1 MKYCSK
7 CGNQM
12 NDDVQFCPGCGT
24 PVAGAK
30 PAAPQAAA
38 KPAKSGK
45 GKGKLIGI
53 GIAAILVIVVVVA
66 IAGKLGAKKLDMKD
80 YVTVNFNGFNSVGT
94 ASYDFDRV
102 GLHLDAVNLTS
113 PTSSEI
119 DILNNLLNDISIRL
133 SVNEDLSNGDQVE
146 VTISHN
152 ADRLKK
158 IGLKL
163 TNTEFKVKVKDLE
176 KLTKIDAFEEVELQT
191 NGIAPRMNVYVDNVN
206 ISGLSLYYTVEPG
219 SGLDIGDKVTVT
231 VGNDE
236 KSLLR
241 QGYQLE
247 ATSKEFTIEKGDR
260 YVTTPDDMTK
270 EGLEAMKSQTED
282 SIDAYFAQNS
292 SYISAS
298 DVKYLG
304 TIVQMPKDSNGWYSN
319 NTVYVIYTATV
330 ASVTGDFT
338 AQTVY
343 LPKSFSNVIIYE
355 DGIQDYGNVNNG
367 FHGSTTD
374 MTFSWYSNVAGY
386 NDLTKM
392 FTELVRSNKDT
403 YEFTMSS
410 EIEKIYQ

>member
-12 NDDVQFCPGCGT
+12 NDDVQFCPACGT

-53 GIAAILVIVVVVA
+53 GIVAIIVIVAVVA
-66 IAGKLGAKKLDMKD
+66 LAGKLGAKKLDMKD
-80 YVTVNFNGFNSVGT
+80 YVTVSFNGYNTVGT
-94 ASYDFDRV
+94 AYYDFDRV
-102 GLHLDAVNLTS
+102 GLQLDAVNLIS
-113 PTSSEI
+113 PEANEMSV
-119 DILNNLLNDISIRL
+119 LNNLLNDVSIRL
-133 SVNEDLSNGDQVE
+133 SVTEDLSNGDTID

-152 ADRLKK
+152 AERLKK

-176 KLTKIDAFEEVELQT
+176 KLTKLDAFEDVELQT
-191 NGIAPRMNVYVDNVN
+191 NGIAPSMSVYVDSVN
-206 ISGLSLYYTVEPG
+206 TSGLSLYYNVEP
-219 SGLDIGDKVTVT
+219 SNGLDIGDKVTVT

-260 YVTTPDDMTK
+260 YVTSPDDMTK
-270 EGLEAMKSQTED
+270 EGLETMKTQTED
-282 SIDAYFAQNS
+282 SIEAYFAQNA
-292 SYISAS
+292 SYITAS
-298 DVKYLG
+298 DIKYLG
-304 TIVQMPKDSNGWYSN
+304 TIVQMPKEPNGWNN

-330 ASVTGDFT
+330 ASVSGDFDT
-338 AQTVY
+338 QTVY
-343 LPKSFSNVIIYE
+343 LPKAFSSVIIYE

-367 FHGSTTD
+367 FQGSTTG
-374 MTFSWYSNVAGY
+374 MSFSWYSNVAGY

-392 FTELVRSNKDT
+392 FTEMVRSNKDT
-403 YEFTMSS
+403 YEYTMS
-410 EIEKIYQ
+410 EGIEKIYQ